1 MNFFLFN
8 KDIEL
13 TREEIEKLI
22 QEKSVLL
29 KELLGKIGK
38 TSNYIKELSEIAF
51 LQLEIEQYDDSEKNL
66 LICLKHFEKQRDRLG
81 QAAVLGVLGTLY
93 FKKGE
98 YEKAIGNYKKA
109 YNIYNELEQVTEEI
123 TCLKGLG
130 NSYIKLNKLD
140 DACELFLECSEICS
154 NDNDI
159 YNLLDCLGNLI
170 YIHETQEKWDIV
182 YDLYK
187 KSLEAFLKLRDN
199 KGIITSYF
207 NLGILEKRN
216 NKYDNA
222 LLSFKKG
229 TNQAI
234 DSNFV
239 ELIMR
244 GLGYVGETLFYL
256 GKLREAKNE
265 FIKALHL
272 AKKVKATNA
281 IYQLK
286 TLIKSLGLSDKDIEN
301 DLKDYKRKRNRN
313 HKNQFKRL

>member
-22 QEKSVLL
+22 QEKSVIL
-29 KELLGKIGK
+29 KELFEKIGK

-51 LQLEIEQYDDSEKNL
+51 LQLGIEQYDESEKNF
-66 LICLKHFEKQRDRLG
+66 LICLKHFKKQRDRLG

-93 FKKGE
+93 FKKSE
-98 YEKAIGNYKKA
+98 YEKAIENYKNA
-109 YNIYNELEQVTEEI
+109 YNIYNELKQVKEEI

-154 NDNDI
+154 DDNDI

-187 KSLEAFLKLRDN
+187 KSLEAFVKLKDN

-207 NLGILEKRN
+207 NLGIIEKRN
-216 NKYDNA
+216 NRYYKA

-244 GLGYVGETLFYL
+244 GLGYIGETLFYL
-256 GKLREAKNE
+256 GKFKEAKKE

-272 AKKVKATNA
+272 AEKLKATNA
-281 IYQLK
+281 IFQLK

-301 DLKDYKRKRNRN
+301 ELKDYKKTRNKN
-313 HKNQFKRL
+313 HKNRL